1 MSDIS
6 DKQLEANRQNAK
18 LGGVKTDEGKAISR
32 LNAVKHGIL
41 NNIMVE
47 EETRLAELIHHR
59 LTKEFQPQTY
69 MEEFFIERITVWS
82 VRLQRAIRAEAEAM
96 RGINDPTLVEEH
108 NLMPSF
114 TQVEVVKQGYK
125 PKISEEQV
133 QQLTKTYLRYESA
146 LERNLTK
153 ALHELQR
160 IQAVRNG
167 GVVPPPLIVD
177 INVSEDSHE

>member
-1 MSDIS
+1 
-6 DKQLEANRQNAK
+6 
-18 LGGVKTDEGKAISR
+18 
-32 LNAVKHGIL
+32 
-41 NNIMVE
+41 
-47 EETRLAELIHHR
+47 
-59 LTKEFQPQTY
+59 
-69 MEEFFIERITVWS
+69 
-82 VRLQRAIRAEAEAM
+82 M
-96 RGINDPTLVEEH
+96 REINDPTLVEEH